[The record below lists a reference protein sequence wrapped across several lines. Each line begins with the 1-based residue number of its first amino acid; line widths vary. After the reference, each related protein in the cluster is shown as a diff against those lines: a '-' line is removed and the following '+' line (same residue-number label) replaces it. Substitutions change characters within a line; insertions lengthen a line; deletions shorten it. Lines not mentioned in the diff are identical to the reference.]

1 MCVCESEERYT
12 RLDSQAKLTLDTVF
26 NLRWTEKRSNP
37 GKEEG
42 GMMGCYC
49 RCGRG
54 KVFIKKKKKRIACS
68 KTLRCSSSQQV
79 FTECLLRV
87 RHWGYSGE

>member
-49 RCGRG
+49 RRGRG
-54 KVFIKKKKKRIACS
+54 KVFIKKKKKNSMFKDPKMFIQSAS
-68 KTLRCSSSQQV
+68 I
-79 FTECLLRV
+79 
-87 RHWGYSGE
+87 H

>member
-26 NLRWTEKRSNP
+26 KLRWTEKRSNP

-42 GMMGCYC
+42 GMMGCCC

-54 KVFIKKKKKRIACS
+54 KVFIKKKKNSIFKDPKMFIQSAII
-68 KTLRCSSSQQV
+68 
-79 FTECLLRV
+79 
-87 RHWGYSGE
+87 H